1 MRVEQLQGE
10 FSAEVEAWA
19 YDLRPGLPPEGIPR
33 EEVYRRYHPEYLD
46 YLRQTAARS
55 GIEMRFPSVIANT
68 GRAHQATEFAREYG
82 LLAPFQRAVFRAYW
96 EEGQNIGEVEVL
108 CRLAEGCGLDAAALR
123 QALAE
128 GRYRQRVEEQ
138 VQWARQAGVNGV
150 PTFIFNDKFAIEGA
164 QEYEIFRDVAQR
176 ILAGRLRD

>member
-1 MRVEQLQGE
+1 V
-10 FSAEVEAWA
+10 EVEAWA

-33 EEVYRRYHPEYLD
+33 EEVHRHYRPEYLD
-46 YLRQTAARS
+46 YVLQSAARA
-55 GIEMRFPSVIANT
+55 GIDMRFPSVIANT
-68 GRAHQATEFAREYG
+68 GKAHEASELARDQG
-82 LLAPFQRAVFRAYW
+82 LLLPFQRAVFRACW

-108 CRLAEGCGLDAAALR
+108 CRLAGECDLDAADVR
-123 QALAE
+123 QALAD

-138 VQWARQAGVNGV
+138 QQWARQAGVNGV
-150 PTFIFNDKFAIEGA
+150 PTFIFNEKFAMEGA